1 MCEIYRSRKTS
12 ACARQRAS
20 QEKGSAGA
28 GGRRSGSTADPRSL
42 IRKNLA
48 FLLTVVRTFYWF

>member
-28 GGRRSGSTADPRSL
+28 GGRRSGSTTDPRSL

-48 FLLTVVRTFYWF
+48 FLQRVNSQFAW